1 MKFEIKRKIDELGR
15 IVLPID
21 LRRYYGIENGDT
33 IVLLPVRDGIQVAK
47 ADYFILNQL
56 SPEMA
61 ATIDELGRFVMPSTF
76 RTQYHIEPK
85 DTINIVPHETCIL
98 LYKED
103 ASMEDVGNS

>member
-1 MKFEIKRKIDELGR
+1 MKFEMKRKIDELGR

-47 ADYFILNQL
+47 TDYFVLNQL
-56 SPEMA
+56 PAEMTVA
-61 ATIDELGRFVMPSTF
+61 VDELGRFVMPSLF

-85 DTINIVPHETCIL
+85 DTINIVPHETCML
-98 LYKED
+98 LYKENI
-103 ASMEDVGNS
+103 SKEDDENA